1 MDEDARRQSLRA
13 RLQDQYQLAVDEFVH
28 DPQAQLGYR
37 CSSKRVAFGG
47 PGRVRLGSFRRGSDR
62 PAAMTGCLIEH
73 PRIAAAADEIEKQVA
88 QFDLGA
94 FNARREQQ
102 GLRYVWLKTDGERVL
117 VTLITSTAE
126 PSLMPLAH
134 ELRGIDGVY
143 QAVQAAEGNAIRGA
157 EPMHL
162 IGIRS
167 LQLSIAGLA
176 CNVGP
181 LGFLQPNPE
190 LAGRCYQDLI
200 EHASEGETIYDLYAG
215 AGVTTTLLR
224 ERGAQVTPCESYP
237 ESAQRLGIPA
247 QPADAFLKDRTEAG
261 DKPSA
266 VVANPPRGGLGEAV
280 CASLLALAPERI
292 SIMSCSAKAL
302 RRDLDRLASD
312 YALERVRA
320 YDTLPQTAHLELV
333 AHLVRVR
340 RDG

>member
-1 MDEDARRQSLRA
+1 
-13 RLQDQYQLAVDEFVH
+13 
-28 DPQAQLGYR
+28 
-37 CSSKRVAFGG
+37 
-47 PGRVRLGSFRRGSDR
+47 
-62 PAAMTGCLIEH
+62 
-73 PRIAAAADEIEKQVA
+73 
-88 QFDLGA
+88 
-94 FNARREQQ
+94 
-102 GLRYVWLKTDGERVL
+102 
-117 VTLITSTAE
+117 
-126 PSLMPLAH
+126 
-134 ELRGIDGVY
+134 
-143 QAVQAAEGNAIRGA
+143 
-157 EPMHL
+157 MHL